1 MCNVSS
7 TFFITLKADLDFISI
22 LTYSLMN
29 NPQPQQLVQMQM
41 LADVNVLMKL
51 KDFKPIPFG
60 WEMSNVV
67 LQFFVQSKGNLKL
80 WQYFWHLTVMLKINL
95 VELKVPI

>member
-1 MCNVSS
+1 
-7 TFFITLKADLDFISI
+7 
-22 LTYSLMN
+22 MN
-29 NPQPQQLVQMQM
+29 NLQPQQLVQMQM

-67 LQFFVQSKGNLKL
+67 LQSFIPPAGKKIIILKGAKKMFK
-80 WQYFWHLTVMLKINL
+80 YFNFLGHPRFSQLF
-95 VELKVPI
+95 

>member
-1 MCNVSS
+1 
-7 TFFITLKADLDFISI
+7 
-22 LTYSLMN
+22 MN
-29 NPQPQQLVQMQM
+29 NLQLQQPVQLQM
-41 LADVNVLMKL
+41 LADVNVLMNQ
-51 KDFKPIPFG
+51 KDFKLIPSG

-80 WQYFWHLTVMLKINL
+80 WLYFWHLTVMPKINL

>member
-1 MCNVSS
+1 
-7 TFFITLKADLDFISI
+7 
-22 LTYSLMN
+22 MN
-29 NPQPQQLVQMQM
+29 NLQPQQLAQMQM

-60 WEMSNVV
+60 WEMSNAV

-80 WQYFWHLTVMLKINL
+80 WLYIWHLIVMLKINL
-95 VELKVPI
+95 VELKVAKLFLTKLYSFCPSKQLST

>member
-1 MCNVSS
+1 
-7 TFFITLKADLDFISI
+7 
-22 LTYSLMN
+22 MN

-60 WEMSNVV
+60 WEMSNAV

-80 WQYFWHLTVMLKINL
+80 WLYFWHLTVMPKINL